1 MNSEISTSLT
11 LEEVL
16 TEYEAV
22 IGLEVHAQLN
32 TKSKA
37 YSADPNEF
45 GSTPNTNISP
55 ISLGLPGTLPKF
67 NREVMH
73 FGVKLG
79 LAIQADIT
87 REMHFDR
94 KNYFYAD
101 LPKGYQITQDK
112 TPICRGGRVLI
123 KDADGKEKA
132 IDITRIH
139 MEEDSGKSTHDLD
152 PFDTL
157 VDLNRAGV
165 PLLEMVTE
173 PVIKNSTEAYNY
185 LIEVRKLLRYLDV
198 CDGNMEEGSMRCDV
212 NISIM
217 KIGSTEYGQRVE
229 VKNLNSI
236 RNVARAIDYEIVRH
250 AGLLAKGEPI
260 LSETRNFDA
269 PSGTTTGMRKK
280 EAAHDY
286 RYFPEPDL
294 GRVIVSQDYIEE
306 VRAELPA
313 LPNDLY
319 KKYINTLKLSE
330 YDAYNLTENKGIAMY
345 YEELIALTSNYK
357 SAANWLMGSIK
368 SYLNQNALE
377 IEQFPIAPIQIVE
390 LIKIIDEGIIINSVA
405 SQKIFP
411 MMIDNPTASPFQ
423 IAKDNGWITQN
434 NSNELETIIKKIFA
448 DNPNETERLK
458 NGEQKL
464 TGFFM
469 GMVMKA
475 AKGAADPKTTTQLL
489 NKIIAEI

>member
-1 MNSEISTSLT
+1 MT

-16 TEYEAV
+16 QKYEAI

-32 TKSKA
+32 TRSKA
-37 YSADPNEF
+37 YSSDPNEY
-45 GSTPNTNISP
+45 GAMPNTNVSP

-67 NREVMH
+67 NKEVLH
-73 FGVKLG
+73 YGVRLG
-79 LAIQADIT
+79 LAIQAEIT

-112 TPICRGGRVLI
+112 TPICRGGRILI

-185 LIEVRKLLRYLDV
+185 LTEVRKLLRYLEV

-217 KIGSTEYGQRVE
+217 PIGSTTFGQRVE

-250 AGLLAKGEPI
+250 AELIEKGESI
-260 LSETRNFDA
+260 ASETRNFDA

-280 EAAHDY
+280 K
-286 RYFPEPDL
+286 R
-294 GRVIVSQDYIEE
+294 
-306 VRAELPA
+306 
-313 LPNDLY
+313 
-319 KKYINTLKLSE
+319 
-330 YDAYNLTENKGIAMY
+330 
-345 YEELIALTSNYK
+345 
-357 SAANWLMGSIK
+357 LM
-368 SYLNQNALE
+368 
-377 IEQFPIAPIQIVE
+377 
-390 LIKIIDEGIIINSVA
+390 
-405 SQKIFP
+405 
-411 MMIDNPTASPFQ
+411 
-423 IAKDNGWITQN
+423 
-434 NSNELETIIKKIFA
+434 
-448 DNPNETERLK
+448 
-458 NGEQKL
+458 
-464 TGFFM
+464 
-469 GMVMKA
+469 
-475 AKGAADPKTTTQLL
+475 
-489 NKIIAEI
+489 IIAISPNLI